1 MKNVMS
7 ILIVVMSL
15 LGFAGASS
23 ATVLTFDDIGE
34 GSIVS
39 GYGGLNWDNMMTLN
53 GKTYVTQNSGYFN
66 GTVSGSNVAFNAF
79 ANQAVVSNSQFDFN
93 GAYFTAAWNNGLS
106 IHIQGYDANFLK
118 YDTTLTV
125 DTTGPTYFNLGFL
138 DIDKLV
144 FNSFGGVSAGLG
156 GVGEHFVMDNFT
168 FNENVP
174 VPEPSTL
181 FLLCAGLFGLG
192 FYGKRRMKA

>member
-1 MKNVMS
+1 MS
-7 ILIVVMSL
+7 LLIVVMSL

-34 GSIVS
+34 GFIMS
-39 GYGGLNWDNMMTLN
+39 GYGGLNWDNMWTLN
-53 GKTYVTQNSGYFN
+53 SETYGLPNSGYVK
-66 GTVSGSNVAFNAF
+66 GTVSGPNVAYNAY
-79 ANQAVVSNSQFDFN
+79 AEQALVSDSLFDFN

-106 IHIQGYDANFLK
+106 IHVQGYDANLLK

-138 DIDKLV
+138 GIDKLV
-144 FNSFGGVSAGLG
+144 FNSFGGVPAGLG
-156 GVGEHFVMDNFT
+156 GDGEHFVMDNFT
-168 FNENVP
+168 FNENAP

-181 FLLCAGLFGLG
+181 LLLCAGLFGLG
-192 FYGKRRMKA
+192 FYGRRRLKA